1 MEEWTDEFVE
11 KARSELKAMVEDWQ
25 YEFGASDREECS
37 ALLLWMA
44 LQLDPVLL
52 SRLNLKNLDR

>member
-25 YEFGASDREECS
+25 YEFGASDRECS
-37 ALLLWMA
+37 VLLLWMA

-52 SRLNLKNLDR
+52 SRLNFNNLDR

>member
-25 YEFGASDREECS
+25 YEFGASDRECS
-37 ALLLWMA
+37 ALLLRIA